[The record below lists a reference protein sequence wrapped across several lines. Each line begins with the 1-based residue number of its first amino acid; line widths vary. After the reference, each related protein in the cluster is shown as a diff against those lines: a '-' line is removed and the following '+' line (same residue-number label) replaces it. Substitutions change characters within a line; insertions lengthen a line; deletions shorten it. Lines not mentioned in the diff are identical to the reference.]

1 MASHGELQFMFL
13 GLFMNSDIQ
22 LEGNDCNCLLEIL
35 NELMTENLESD
46 RKHLISFKMPTRC
59 DDDNNKCANSRWN
72 TGHLREFSL
81 YIADTRMISEV
92 FSKDINLVVKAA
104 IEAFYNID
112 IHITQEF

>member
-46 RKHLISFKMPTRC
+46 RNISYYLRC
-59 DDDNNKCANSRWN
+59 
-72 TGHLREFSL
+72 G
-81 YIADTRMISEV
+81 
-92 FSKDINLVVKAA
+92 
-104 IEAFYNID
+104 
-112 IHITQEF
+112 Q